1 MARRHGDLSVA
12 FEESDEDRDS
22 LSRLGPVVIVTA
34 ADFTVKSA
42 QSPTARSLAFS
53 CRSAHNHAFASP
65 SVPSFTRYRNTFLAT
80 ADTNHAAPSPAESSG
95 GLARVLGPRIATAV
109 VVGNVIGSGIFLKPG
124 NIAGEAGQF
133 GVIISVWLFGGLLCI
148 LGGLCFAE
156 LAAMYPRAGGMYV
169 YLREAYG
176 RPVAFLFG
184 WTEVFF
190 GKPASIGALS
200 VAFVGSFSLALGGIL
215 SPAAKVLVAIGLIVA
230 MAWVNIVGVLWG
242 GRLQMVVTVVKAT
255 FLALVAI
262 VPFILIPF
270 VSEAVDVAN
279 YSTTVV
285 PRQTGL
291 AAQVGVVLLAVMWA
305 YNGWHGVTPL
315 AEEVRDP
322 HRNIPWA
329 LLAGISILIVL
340 YIAANF
346 AYHGVLSMEEMKQ
359 AGDHGAEKMLQRL
372 LGQGGLAAMSAVIMC
387 STFGAINTNLLQ
399 APRITFA
406 MGRDKVFFR
415 SLGTVHATFRTPAMA
430 IVVMAVMAIALV
442 LAVAV
447 AKHLVADNGVGKDV
461 GTVAATADYAES
473 ATPQQLLPTV
483 IASLKNDSIF
493 SLLTNFV
500 IFSASIFYMFGVL
513 AVIVLRF
520 RRPDVPRPY
529 RTWGYPVVP
538 VLFLVVYVW
547 FMRQVYLTNP
557 LEAKTGLAFIVLG
570 VPVFLA
576 YRVFSRQAKSPDEDL
591 PSKVS

>member
-1 MARRHGDLSVA
+1 LS
-12 FEESDEDRDS
+12 ELS
-22 LSRLGPVVIVTA
+22 LVSHSEISKPISWL
-34 ADFTVKSA
+34 KSIL
-42 QSPTARSLAFS
+42 SPTRVVTGHRAPKFDARQSLAFRH
-53 CRSAHNHAFASP
+53 RSAHNHAFATGNGI
-65 SVPSFTRYRNTFLAT
+65 VHQKLRNTFLAT
-80 ADTNHAAPSPAESSG
+80 VDSNHDAPSAAESPG
-95 GLARVLGPRIATAV
+95 GLVRVLGPRIATAV

-148 LGGLCFAE
+148 LGALCFAE
-156 LAAMYPRAGGMYV
+156 LAAMYPRAGGLYV

-200 VAFVGSFSLALGGIL
+200 VAFVGSLSLALGGVLPPMIQ
-215 SPAAKVLVAIGLIVA
+215 VLVAMGLIVGI
-230 MAWVNIVGVLWG
+230 AWVNIVGVLWG

-270 VSEAVDVAN
+270 VSDGVDIGN
-279 YSTTVV
+279 YSTTIV

-322 HRNIPWA
+322 HRSIPFA
-329 LLAGISILIVL
+329 LFAGIGILIVL

-346 AYHGVLSMEEMKQ
+346 AYHGVLSMEEMQQ
-359 AGDHGAEKMLQRL
+359 AGDHAAEIMLQKL

-399 APRITFA
+399 APRVTFA
-406 MGRDKVFFR
+406 MGRDKSFFS
-415 SLGTVHATFRTPAMA
+415 SLGAVHLTFRTPAMA
-430 IVVMAVMAIALV
+430 IVVMAVMAIALI

-447 AKHLVADNGVGKDV
+447 AQQMVVGIDLGAVA
-461 GTVAATADYAES
+461 GTAEDAES
-473 ATPQQLLPTV
+473 AAPQRLLPTV
-483 IASLKNDSIF
+483 IASLQNDSIF
-493 SLLTNFV
+493 GLLTNFV
-500 IFSASIFYMFGVL
+500 IFSASVFYMLGVL
-513 AVIVLRF
+513 AVIILRF
-520 RRPDVPRPY
+520 RRPDVSRPY
-529 RTWGYPVVP
+529 KTWAYPFVP

-547 FMRQVYLTNP
+547 FMRQIYLTNP
-557 LEAKTGLAFIVLG
+557 LEARTGLGFIALG
-570 VPVFLA
+570 VPVFFA
-576 YRVFSRQAKSPDEDL
+576 YRFFSRRENSQEEDTL
-591 PSKVS
+591 SKES